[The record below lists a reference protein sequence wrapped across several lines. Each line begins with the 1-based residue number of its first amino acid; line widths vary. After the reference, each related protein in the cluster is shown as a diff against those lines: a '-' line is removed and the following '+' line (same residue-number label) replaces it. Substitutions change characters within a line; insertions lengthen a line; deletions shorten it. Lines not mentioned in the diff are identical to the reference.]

1 MKRRYLGDGVF
12 ADFDGHHIVL
22 TAEDGIQ
29 VTNRVYLE
37 PGVFAALVK
46 YQATLLDWI
55 AERQRKTNG

>member
-1 MKRRYLGDGVF
+1 MKRTFLGDGVF

-29 VTNRVYLE
+29 VTNRVYLD
-37 PGVFAALVK
+37 PAVFAALVK

-55 AERQRKTNG
+55 KEKQK

>member
-1 MKRRYLGDGVF
+1 MRRRYLGDGVF
-12 ADFDGHHIVL
+12 ADFDGYQIVL

-29 VTNRVYLE
+29 VTNRVYLD

-55 AERQRKTNG
+55 KEKQK